1 MASPPFDPTSAH
13 FLADPYRAYAEL
25 RNAALARGGAA
36 VPGLVR
42 VGAPY
47 DAWWVTSHALV
58 TQVCD
63 DPDVF
68 ASWRPAHRRH
78 GFRHHRARRWLFFL
92 SGDRRRRR
100 DGGVFG
106 PRSEAPKR
114 ARRRSRPA
122 RRQALAAG
130 CDLVRDYA
138 AKLATT
144 VFMALLGI
152 PGPEQGPAHAV
163 ERLIV
168 DGWLRLMLARH
179 DKTLHPL
186 LRAEGATASMALRT
200 YLQLRGNE
208 LRDEKDDGSILAGI
222 AQRITGPGKAPGSD
236 ELSPDEAINTAAHF
250 ALGGYL
256 STEFL
261 IGSGILNLLRHPG
274 PWALLQK
281 EPDRLGAAIDEM
293 LRFDA
298 PFQMADRW
306 VDNDADLGGQKI
318 PAGSRV
324 VVAYGAANR
333 DPAAFSDPDRFDITR
348 SDAGGHYGFG
358 HGPHRCI
365 GAAHRRRRRG
375 AHAARSCAVG
385 AAGRGRTLGQQPV
398 LPRVDAR
405 RVAVQMM
412 SPPAPSVLRFDNSAE
427 FDRAAGE
434 LASTAATRRWGR
446 VPLRC

>member
-68 ASWRPAHRRH
+68 VKPGGRRDPPARPFGITA
-78 GFRHHRARRWLFFL
+78 GLDDGLFFL
-92 SGDRRRRR
+92 NGDRHRQVRALME
-100 DGGVFG
+100 GVFG
-106 PRSEAPKR
+106 PAIRGAEAH
-114 ARRRSRPA
+114 AQA
-122 RRQALAAG
+122 VADQLVDEALAAG
-130 CDLVRDYA
+130 RCDLVRDYA

-365 GAAHRRRRRG
+365 GAPL
-375 AHAARSCAVG
+375 ARIVAGVAV
-385 AAGRGRTLGQQPV
+385 RTL
-398 LPRVDAR
+398 L
-405 RVAVQMM
+405 
-412 SPPAPSVLRFDNSAE
+412 
-427 FDRAAGE
+427 DRAPWVRLGE
-434 LASTAATRRWGR
+434 VGPWGSNPYFRALTRAELLFR
-446 VPLRC
+446 